1 MFFKFLNKIRL
12 LYKQN
17 TQGACN
23 RHSKLRRTINIYKKL
38 NGSQKKHVLLI
49 SFTSGEQ
56 EEFFMLCDVLPEDK
70 ELRQFLQKDK
80 LVNILI
86 LP

>member
-17 TQGACN
+17 SQGTCN
-23 RHSKLRRTINIYKKL
+23 RHFET
-38 NGSQKKHVLLI
+38 NGSQTKQVCLF
-49 SFTSGEQ
+49 FTSGEQ

-80 LVNILI
+80 LVNIFI